1 MENKITKSNNFNFIL
16 IFLILGIII
25 IISGF
30 SLFIFSSNEDKKV
43 SKKEIFEINYEKEN
57 IIKLS
62 NVKKGIVYSNKIKV
76 VNNTNDDLSYSV
88 SFLNVSN
95 TFNEQ
100 NKLLYVLDTHDSGA
114 LFVAKSQLPV
124 VAFDLSNDVKIK
136 SKTTHSYIFT
146 VYFEGD
152 VNKEKNS
159 SFVGELKFK
168 KNKDK

>member
-1 MENKITKSNNFNFIL
+1 MENKITKSNNINFIL
-16 IFLILGIII
+16 IFLILGIIF
-25 IISGF
+25 IISGIC
-30 SLFIFSSNEDKKV
+30 LCLFSSNEDKKI
-43 SKKEIFEINYEKEN
+43 SKKEILEINYEKEN
-57 IIKLS
+57 IINLS
-62 NVKKGIVYSNKIKV
+62 NVKKGIIYSNKIKV
-76 VNNTNDDLSYSV
+76 INNTNKDLSYSV

-159 SFVGELKFK
+159 SFVGKIIFK
-168 KNKDK
+168 RKEDK